1 MRWKVLFAMIL
12 RHDDFCMSP
21 RSFDGIGTCTSF
33 RILEI
38 DRMINLQVL
47 IALVTQTAVR
57 IPTIGDDSYS
67 WEDPVLDDRNQCSCI
82 SKILTTQHQLN
93 TLELLIRTNL
103 SLFKIKQT
111 FSQLESSQYDRFLV
125 QIFQTP
131 IDLRLGGLCNTFC
144 ARIWTHQF
152 PLQLRSHRTFA
163 C

>member
-1 MRWKVLFAMIL
+1 
-12 RHDDFCMSP
+12 
-21 RSFDGIGTCTSF
+21 
-33 RILEI
+33 
-38 DRMINLQVL
+38 MINLQVL